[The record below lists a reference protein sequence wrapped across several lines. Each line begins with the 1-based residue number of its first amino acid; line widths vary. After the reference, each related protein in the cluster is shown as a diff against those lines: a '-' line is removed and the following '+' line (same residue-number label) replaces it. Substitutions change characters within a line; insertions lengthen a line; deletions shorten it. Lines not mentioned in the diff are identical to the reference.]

1 MQSLL
6 GFLSAILCFFYLK
19 EFASHLLI
27 GCCPYRQPI
36 NNCPEEI
43 GDKKNRNTPHF
54 GACSTALESSKIYP

>member
-6 GFLSAILCFFYLK
+6 GFLSAILSFFDLK

-27 GCCPYRQPI
+27 GRCPYRQPN

-43 GDKKNRNTPHF
+43 GDKK
-54 GACSTALESSKIYP
+54 K

>member
-6 GFLSAILCFFYLK
+6 GFLSAILSFFDLK

-27 GCCPYRQPI
+27 GHCPYRQPN

-43 GDKKNRNTPHF
+43 GDKK
-54 GACSTALESSKIYP
+54 K